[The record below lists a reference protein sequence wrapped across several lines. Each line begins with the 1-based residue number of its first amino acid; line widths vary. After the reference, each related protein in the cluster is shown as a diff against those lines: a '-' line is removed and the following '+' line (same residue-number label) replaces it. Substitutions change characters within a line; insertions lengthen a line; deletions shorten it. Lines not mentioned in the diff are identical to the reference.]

1 MSLHV
6 LPDLLTLTL
15 DDALPV
21 VRAASRERQHGHDSG
36 RDNENQD
43 DGQDKNHCTL
53 KHVFILPY
61 PPLKSDKGT
70 RS

>member
-1 MSLHV
+1 MT
-6 LPDLLTLTL
+6 P
-15 DDALPV
+15 
-21 VRAASRERQHGHDSG
+21 VRAASRERQHSHDSG

-61 PPLKSDKGT
+61 PSLKSDKGT

>member
-1 MSLHV
+1 MTPFQSS
-6 LPDLLTLTL
+6 
-15 DDALPV
+15 AL
-21 VRAASRERQHGHDSG
+21 RRESASTGHDSG

-61 PPLKSDKGT
+61 PSLKSDKGT

>member
-1 MSLHV
+1 MTPFQSS
-6 LPDLLTLTL
+6 
-15 DDALPV
+15 AL
-21 VRAASRERQHGHDSG
+21 RREHGHDSG

-61 PPLKSDKGT
+61 PSLKSDKGT